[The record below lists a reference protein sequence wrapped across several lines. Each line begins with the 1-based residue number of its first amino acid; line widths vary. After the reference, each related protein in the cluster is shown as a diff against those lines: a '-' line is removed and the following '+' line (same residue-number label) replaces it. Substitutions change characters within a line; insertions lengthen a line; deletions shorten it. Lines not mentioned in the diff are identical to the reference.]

1 MIRSIPAFQK
11 NPVNTFRISD
21 LHPLAEVGTGVA
33 LIFRTDLNRQQS
45 RTQEESAIVWNKPQ
59 QESDANPTPQQPSS
73 PPASPPPARP
83 DRQAVLGP
91 SITIKGSLAGEE
103 DLLIEGH
110 VEGEIT
116 FKNHAVT
123 VGKRGRVDADLYC
136 KSIYVEGEVHGN
148 LYGEDLVVVRKS
160 ANVKGNAVAPRVS
173 LEDGS
178 QFHGAID
185 MQPKPTQQA
194 APSKQAGPSKPTPA
208 TPKREEQAE
217 PQKTNLE
224 AAAEK

>member
-1 MIRSIPAFQK
+1 MW
-11 NPVNTFRISD
+11 T
-21 LHPLAEVGTGVA
+21 
-33 LIFRTDLNRQQS
+33 
-45 RTQEESAIVWNKPQ
+45 KPEQ
-59 QESDANPTPQQPSS
+59 DSDAIPTPRQPDTPAST
-73 PPASPPPARP
+73 PPASRP

-91 SITIKGSLAGEE
+91 SITIKGSLSGEE

-116 FKNHAVT
+116 FKQHAVT

-136 KSIYVEGEVHGN
+136 KSIYIEGEVHGN

-185 MQPKPTQQA
+185 MQPKQTKPDV
-194 APSKQAGPSKPTPA
+194 PSKPIPPIAKKQEPTK
-208 TPKREEQAE
+208 PKS
-217 PQKTNLE
+217 PNHNVSVQK
-224 AAAEK
+224 

>member
-1 MIRSIPAFQK
+1 M
-11 NPVNTFRISD
+11 
-21 LHPLAEVGTGVA
+21 
-33 LIFRTDLNRQQS
+33 
-45 RTQEESAIVWNKPQ
+45 VWNKPQ
-59 QESDANPTPQQPSS
+59 HDSDAIPTPQQPDV
-73 PPASPPPARP
+73 PASASPSSRP

-91 SITIKGSLAGEE
+91 SITIKGSLSGEE

-116 FKNHAVT
+116 FKKHAVT

-136 KSIYVEGEVHGN
+136 QSIYVEGEVHGN

-178 QFHGAID
+178 QFHGNID
-185 MQPKPTQQA
+185 MQPKPGK
-194 APSKQAGPSKPTPA
+194 PEISSKPTPPNMIKKPESPE
-208 TPKREEQAE
+208 PKAASLDASA
-217 PQKTNLE
+217 QK
-224 AAAEK
+224 